1 MERPEVEALLD
12 VYYRGLADQS
22 VAAIPLAAGVSFEG
36 PRMGPFVGEV
46 EVRAMLEQVSKLFTA
61 FTITR
66 GRQIIDGDTAVLLL
80 DFALPDGRHF
90 ELADVF
96 TLRDGAF
103 ASIRPYFDPGLLQD
117 LGMAGP
123 A

>member
-1 MERPEVEALLD
+1 MERREVEALLD
-12 VYYRGLADQS
+12 TYYRGLADQS
-22 VAAIPLAAGVSFEG
+22 VAAIPLAGDVSFVG
-36 PRMGPFVGEV
+36 PRMGPFHGDA

-66 GRQIIDGDTAVLLL
+66 GSQVIDGDTAVLFL
-80 DFALPDGRHF
+80 DLALPDGRHF

-96 TLRDGAF
+96 TVRDGAF
-103 ASIRPYFDPGLLQD
+103 ASIQPYFDPGLLQE

>member
-1 MERPEVEALLD
+1 MQRHEVEALLD

-22 VAAIPLAAGVSFEG
+22 VAEIPLTRDVSFVG
-36 PRMGPFVGEV
+36 PRMGPFHGEAQ
-46 EVRAMLEQVSKLFTA
+46 VRAMLEQVAKLFTA

-66 GRQIIDGDTAVLLL
+66 RSQVVDGDNAVLFL
-80 DFALPDGRHF
+80 DFSLPDGRHF

-96 TLRDGAF
+96 TVRDGAF
-103 ASIRPYFDPGLLQD
+103 SSIQPFFDPGLLHD

>member
-1 MERPEVEALLD
+1 MERHTVEALLD
-12 VYYRGLADQS
+12 TYYKGLSNQS
-22 VAAIPLAAGVSFEG
+22 VAEIPLTADVSFVG
-36 PRMGPFVGEV
+36 PRMGPFEGE
-46 EVRAMLEQVSKLFTA
+46 EAVRAMLAQVSQLFTA

-66 GRQIIDGDTAVLLL
+66 ESQVIDGDTAVLFL

-90 ELADVF
+90 SLADVF
-96 TLRDGAF
+96 TLRDDAF
-103 ASIRPYFDPGLLQD
+103 ASIQPYFDPGLLQD